1 MNLQRISALTKKEL
15 IRMLKDP
22 AILFM
27 VIVFPIVLTLAFGF
41 AFGKFGGNDN
51 QTYTV
56 AVINQDQ
63 NSAHGEWSAYFI
75 GNLSTNELLKT
86 NLYTDNVTA
95 QQDLQQGKL
104 SGIIIIPA
112 GFGEA
117 INSYY
122 ANPSN
127 TAAWTNVTIDLTVD
141 QGSLMATQVLKP
153 VVQQTLLGTIFGP
166 EALSTPLPVQIG
178 TPALVE
184 AEFISQFDYMGPGV
198 FAFAAIFLIMTVAQ
212 GITEEREQKLL
223 KRIFLTPT
231 TSAELM
237 TAESLANMTAATL
250 QTCFIMLAAYLIGY
264 RPHTDIAGL
273 IMAFVL
279 MLVFS
284 FCCVGFG
291 LIVGAISKNSGA
303 ATGFSF
309 VFILP
314 LMFLGTFV
322 TIGEPTIANKIMP
335 SWYVSETIKSLFL
348 RGAAWN
354 SSIVLNNLGIIALFS
369 IVVFLL
375 GIIAFQKFGKK

>member
-1 MNLQRISALTKKEL
+1 
-15 IRMLKDP
+15 
-22 AILFM
+22 
-27 VIVFPIVLTLAFGF
+27 
-41 AFGKFGGNDN
+41 
-51 QTYTV
+51 
-56 AVINQDQ
+56 
-63 NSAHGEWSAYFI
+63 
-75 GNLSTNELLKT
+75 
-86 NLYTDNVTA
+86 
-95 QQDLQQGKL
+95 
-104 SGIIIIPA
+104 
-112 GFGEA
+112 
-117 INSYY
+117 
-122 ANPSN
+122 
-127 TAAWTNVTIDLTVD
+127 
-141 QGSLMATQVLKP
+141 
-153 VVQQTLLGTIFGP
+153 
-166 EALSTPLPVQIG
+166 
-178 TPALVE
+178 
-184 AEFISQFDYMGPGV
+184 V

-237 TAESLANMTAATL
+237 TAESLANMAAATL
-250 QTCFIMLAAYLIGY
+250 QTCFIMLAAFLIGY
-264 RPHTDIAGL
+264 RPHTDLAG
-273 IMAFVL
+273 IVMAFVL

-322 TIGEPTIANKIMP
+322 SIGEPTIANKMMP

-354 SSIVLNNLGIIALFS
+354 SSIILTNLGIIALFS